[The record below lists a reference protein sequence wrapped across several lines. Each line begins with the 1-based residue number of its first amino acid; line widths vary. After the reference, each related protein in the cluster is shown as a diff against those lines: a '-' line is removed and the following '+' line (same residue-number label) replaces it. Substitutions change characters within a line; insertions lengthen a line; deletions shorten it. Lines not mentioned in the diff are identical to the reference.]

1 MLGILSSLSSC
12 IGPVLHSPCSV
23 SLRDSMSN
31 GSFWHVIHMFSGG
44 SRYVSTSPV
53 WRFSSKF
60 DVLKNLLSVG
70 LLNSIL
76 PSVVSSW
83 RLFSIRSPTLVLQRS
98 GTYKLRLMVPCF
110 HTNSLMVS
118 SLVLCSSTIG
128 VVAWSIVFCTCSGFA
143 SLSTL
148 CAMALV
154 WTPIL
159 FSVDIP
165 FWCIFVC
172 PLLFVG
178 CVCFFFCVSSLNF
191 LGCCLELFSFIARG
205 QLSIES
211 LFSILVGFRC
221 ERVNAWWCRSIV
233 FEIISWLP

>member
-1 MLGILSSLSSC
+1 
-12 IGPVLHSPCSV
+12 
-23 SLRDSMSN
+23 MSN
-31 GSFWHVIHMFSGG
+31 GSFLHVIPMFSGG

-60 DVLKNLLSVG
+60 DFLKNSLSVG

-83 RLFSIRSPTLVLQRS
+83 SLFSIRSPTLVLQRS
-98 GTYKLRLMVPCF
+98 GTYQSRLMVPCC

-118 SLVLCSSTIG
+118 SLVLCSSTVG
-128 VVAWSIVFCTCSGFA
+128 VVAWSVLFCTCSWVA
-143 SLSTL
+143 SLSTH

-165 FWCIFVC
+165 FWRIFVC
-172 PLLFVG
+172 LLLFVG
-178 CVCFFFCVSSLNF
+178 CVWFFFCLILTFLVAVSDCSLSSLGDN
-191 LGCCLELFSFIARG
+191 
-205 QLSIES
+205 
-211 LFSILVGFRC
+211 
-221 ERVNAWWCRSIV
+221 
-233 FEIISWLP
+233 